1 MKRFS
6 YTDDMC
12 DWMRKNYLLPL
23 DQLTISFNKKF
34 GTSRSKDAING
45 LRKRLKLKTGRS
57 GVFTKGHTPA
67 NKGKKGLK
75 GANAGSFK
83 KNNIPHNYQPIG
95 TEVITTD
102 GYIKVKIGHPR
113 KWKHKHILVWEEH
126 NGPVPKG
133 HVIKFIDCN
142 PLNCSIDN
150 LMAITR
156 SEHGVINRF
165 FSGASP
171 EYKDAIL
178 QLARIKI
185 AIRGIET
192 KRQDQC

>member
-1 MKRFS
+1 MSRFVH
-6 YTDDMC
+6 TDKMC
-12 DWMRKNYLLPL
+12 GWMRKHYLLPL
-23 DQLTISFNKKF
+23 PELTDAFNQAF
-34 GTSRSKDAING
+34 NVSRTKEEMNG
-45 LRKRLKLKTGRS
+45 FRKRLKLKTGRS
-57 GVFTKGHTPA
+57 GTFPKGNVPA

-75 GANAGSFK
+75 GANSGSFK

-133 HVIKFIDCN
+133 HIIKFIDCN

-165 FSGASP
+165 FSGAPP
-171 EYKDAIL
+171 EYKDAVL